1 MPESRLGLAADNA
14 PYVFGQAR
22 GFGFSAFGVD
32 SPLLPPERAEARLS
46 AVYRALGGLGSILG
60 SAQQRDLVRALV
72 LRRASP
78 SPTQTVALGG
88 YLFTARLARDWFTH
102 RTLERT
108 GAMLVLQRRPNVF
121 DVLGRGLA
129 ITVRRDPDV
138 DDRIAGIAG
147 IAQLRRHAGRWIVAR
162 RLNGDQS
169 NQGRDLLLSSQ
180 TFHLYR
186 IRLYT
191 IPRS

>member
-1 MPESRLGLAADNA
+1 M
-14 PYVFGQAR
+14 
-22 GFGFSAFGVD
+22 
-32 SPLLPPERAEARLS
+32 LPPDRAEARLS

-108 GAMLVLQRRPNVF
+108 GAMLVPQRRPNVF

-138 DDRIAGIAG
+138 DDRIAGIA
-147 IAQLRRHAGRWIVAR
+147 QLRRHAGRWILAR
-162 RLNGDQS
+162 R
-169 NQGRDLLLSSQ
+169 
-180 TFHLYR
+180 
-186 IRLYT
+186 
-191 IPRS
+191 

>member
-108 GAMLVLQRRPNVF
+108 GAMLVPQRRPNVF

-138 DDRIAGIAG
+138 DDRIAGIA
-147 IAQLRRHAGRWIVAR
+147 QLRRHAGRWILAR
-162 RLNGDQS
+162 R
-169 NQGRDLLLSSQ
+169 
-180 TFHLYR
+180 
-186 IRLYT
+186 
-191 IPRS
+191 